1 MFFLL
6 VCQSFEPLHSLSKR
20 GLEVFG
26 GTAIRDRVVAGAE
39 HDKKRGWRKLQPL
52 FGNAIVRLRSDGAP
66 TAENG
71 HRCQPDGQ
79 QGPGRR
85 LRNGG
90 DGDVIKGNSIPR
102 LKVDPNILTESP
114 TKDQKVIV
122 GNSRIDG

>member
-20 GLEVFG
+20 GLEVSGGQGNSGPGCCRG
-26 GTAIRDRVVAGAE
+26 GTRQ
-39 HDKKRGWRKLQPL
+39 KKRLEKTPASLWKCKRK
-52 FGNAIVRLRSDGAP
+52 VRSDGAP

-71 HRCQPDGQ
+71 HRCQTDGQ
-79 QGPGRR
+79 QGPSRR